1 MSIDDKIFYNEASAI
16 KLGWA
21 PEWFDCAKHG
31 EKLVAAVAEFQKEHH
46 LTADGCCGPATYRR
60 LYNDRVANW
69 DDHAPMAHKNNS
81 ESFIIYNS
89 EYIRIDWPKVKLFFE
104 GGGLKLRSGFKRMQK
119 KRDPK
124 FFVCHWDV
132 CLSSEVCYKVLS
144 KRGISVH
151 FSIDNDGTIY
161 QFIDM
166 NDVAWHAGGKTW
178 NNRSIGVEIT
188 NAYYPKYQNWYE
200 RKGFGER
207 PVVKDAYV
215 HGKKL
220 EEHLGFYP
228 VQIEALK
235 MLMKAVHEATG
246 IPLETPLNRSGNTNT
261 KVSKKCVEG
270 RFEGFISHYHL
281 TTRKID
287 CAGLDI
293 KKLLEEL

>member
-1 MSIDDKIFYNEASAI
+1 MN
-16 KLGWA
+16 
-21 PEWFDCAKHG
+21 
-31 EKLVAAVAEFQKEHH
+31 
-46 LTADGCCGPATYRR
+46 
-60 LYNDRVANW
+60 
-69 DDHAPMAHKNNS
+69 HKNNS

-89 EYIRIDWPKVKLFFE
+89 DYHEIEWPKVKLFFE
-104 GGGLKLRSGFKRMQK
+104 GGGLKLSKGLKKIRY

-132 CLSSEVCYKVLS
+132 CLSSETCHRVLQ

-151 FSIDNDGTIY
+151 FAIDNDGTIY
-161 QFIDM
+161 QFMDM

-178 NNRSIGVEIT
+178 NDRSVGVEIA
-188 NAYYPKYQNWYE
+188 NAYYPKYQSWYE
-200 RKGFGER
+200 KRDFGKR
-207 PVVKDAYV
+207 PIITDAYV

-220 EEHLGFYP
+220 PEHLGFYP

-235 MLMKAVHEATG
+235 ALMKAVHRATG
-246 IPLETPLNRSGNTNT
+246 IPLQTPLDRSGNTNT
-261 KVSKKCVEG
+261 KVSKKCAEG

-281 TTRKID
+281 TKRKID

>member
-1 MSIDDKIFYNEASAI
+1 
-16 KLGWA
+16 
-21 PEWFDCAKHG
+21 
-31 EKLVAAVAEFQKEHH
+31 
-46 LTADGCCGPATYRR
+46 
-60 LYNDRVANW
+60 
-69 DDHAPMAHKNNS
+69 
-81 ESFIIYNS
+81 
-89 EYIRIDWPKVKLFFE
+89 
-104 GGGLKLRSGFKRMQK
+104 
-119 KRDPK
+119 
-124 FFVCHWDV
+124 
-132 CLSSEVCYKVLS
+132 
-144 KRGISVH
+144 
-151 FSIDNDGTIY
+151 
-161 QFIDM
+161 M

-261 KVSKKCVEG
+261 KVSKKCAEG